1 MKNIRWI
8 FFTSFRYLRNRKA
21 TRRVGPAA
29 LSIAGISIGVMA
41 LVSVLG
47 IMNGFQLGFI
57 EDIININSFH
67 IRVYSNKIQPD
78 SNIVNLLKNIKGIK
92 SVLPFM
98 DIQTL
103 IKGAYSDY
111 EAVNIRAIP
120 ENLMDYDTDM
130 ANQLNLQSGNIE
142 LTASYSIIIG
152 TQLAARLGSN
162 LNDNISLVSMA
173 GSGFKNLKP
182 SDKKFYVTGL
192 FQSGYYNF
200 DRSMGF
206 TNINTSRS
214 LASGKEKVIYGI
226 KLENQYRDREVALLI
241 KEQLGDEYE
250 IVSWR
255 DFNSSFFGALR
266 TEKIAMMLVIGLIFI
281 VVGVNIKH
289 SLERSLVEKKD
300 EIAILISLGA
310 NPVSVKIIFIIE
322 GFLIGFSGA
331 VIGLILGLLITENI
345 NSIFSW
351 ISSLITY
358 IVSVFRLIF
367 IPLKGSST
375 NAVSIFSSD
384 NFYITE
390 LPVKIIYSEVLLVF
404 LFAVLTST
412 LAAYFAS
419 GIISRYKPSEV
430 LRNE

>member
-1 MKNIRWI
+1 MQNIRWI
-8 FFTSFRYLRNRKA
+8 FFTSFGYLRNRRA

-67 IRVYSNKIQPD
+67 IRVYSNKIEPD
-78 SNIVNLLKNIKGIK
+78 SDIVNLLKNIEGIK

-103 IKGAYSDY
+103 IKGAYSGY

-120 ENLMDYDTDM
+120 ENLRDYDTDM

-142 LTASYSIIIG
+142 LSDSSSIIIG

-214 LASGKEKVIYGI
+214 LASGREKVIYGI
-226 KLENQYRDREVALLI
+226 KLENQYRDREAALLI

-266 TEKIAMMLVIGLIFI
+266 TEKIAMMFVIGLIFI

-310 NPVSVKIIFIIE
+310 NPASVKIIFIIE

-331 VIGLILGLLITENI
+331 VIGLIFGLLITENI

-358 IVSVFRLIF
+358 IESVFRLIF
-367 IPLKGSST
+367 IPLKRSSS

-390 LPVKIIYSEVLLVF
+390 LPVKIIYSEVLFVF

>member
-412 LAAYFAS
+412 LAAYSAS

>member
-8 FFTSFRYLRNRKA
+8 FFTSFRYLSNRKA
-21 TRRVGPAA
+21 SGRIGPAT

-67 IRVYSNKIQPD
+67 IRVYSKHVDPD
-78 SNIVNLLKNIKGIK
+78 PDVIALLKNIDGIK

-103 IKGAYSDY
+103 VKGDYSDY
-111 EAVNIRAIP
+111 EAVNIRAVP
-120 ENLMDYDTDM
+120 ENLEDYDPDM
-130 ANQLNLQSGNIE
+130 AHQLNLLSGDIE
-142 LTASYSIIIG
+142 LTFPDSIIIG
-152 TQLAARLGSN
+152 TQLASRLGTI
-162 LNDNISLVSMA
+162 LNDKISLVSMG
-173 GSGFKNLKP
+173 GSGFRNLKP
-182 SDKKFYVTGL
+182 SDREFTVTGL

-206 TNINTSRS
+206 VNIATSGALS
-214 LASGKEKVIYGI
+214 SGKENIIYGV
-226 KLENQYRDREVALLI
+226 KLENKFQDRDIALLV
-241 KEQLGDEYE
+241 KEKLGKEYDV
-250 IVSWR
+250 VSWR

-289 SLERSLVEKKD
+289 SLERSLVEKKE

-310 NPVSVKIIFIIE
+310 NPFSVRVIFVIE
-322 GFLIGFSGA
+322 GFLIGFLGA

-345 NSIFSW
+345 NSIFSG
-351 ISSLITY
+351 ISSLLVY
-358 IVSVFRLIF
+358 IESVFRLIF
-367 IPLKGSST
+367 IPLKDSST
-375 NAVSIFSSD
+375 YTAPVFSAA

-390 LPVKIIYSEVLLVF
+390 LPVRIIYSEVMLVF
-404 LFAVLTST
+404 LFAVFTST
-412 LAAYFAS
+412 IAAYSAS
-419 GIISRYKPSEV
+419 GIISRYRPSEV
-430 LRNE
+430 LRYE

>member
-47 IMNGFQLGFI
+47 IMNGFQIGFI

-67 IRVYSNKIQPD
+67 IRVYSNRIEPD
-78 SNIVNLLKNIKGIK
+78 SDIVKLLKSIKGVK

-120 ENLMDYDTDM
+120 ENLRDYDTEM
-130 ANQLNLQSGNIE
+130 VNQLNLQSGNIE
-142 LTASYSIIIG
+142 LPASYSIILG

-162 LNDNISLVSMA
+162 LNDNISLVSMG
-173 GSGFKNLKP
+173 GSGFKNLEP

-206 TNINTSRS
+206 ININTSRS

-226 KLENQYRDREVALLI
+226 KLENKYRDREVALLI
-241 KEQLGDEYE
+241 KEQLGEEFE

-266 TEKIAMMLVIGLIFI
+266 TEKIAMMFVIGLIFI

-289 SLERSLVEKKD
+289 SLERSLVEKKE
-300 EIAILISLGA
+300 EIAILMSLGA

-331 VIGLILGLLITENI
+331 VIGLIFGLLITENI
-345 NSIFSW
+345 NSIFLW
-351 ISSLITY
+351 IGSLITY
-358 IVSVFRLIF
+358 IESFVRLIF
-367 IPLKGSST
+367 IPLKGSSL
-375 NAVSIFSSD
+375 NVVSLFSTD